1 MWGPRWRRPL
11 LRQTSPK
18 IFNGVEV
25 GPTGPKTLEFVL
37 RRGAS
42 DGLAV
47 ELTAHEARAFADAL
61 RHWAD
66 VCEKGATTPRKS
78 FADRWLANTD
88 QARPSMDCETT
99 ALEDN
104 APGANAR

>member
-1 MWGPRWRRPL
+1 MEPSALVSGSWLRGTPIGLQWRRPL

-25 GPTGPKTLEFVL
+25 GPTGPNTLEFVL

-78 FADRWLANTD
+78 FADRWIQNTD
-88 QARPSMDCETT
+88 QVEPHIG
-99 ALEDN
+99 L
-104 APGANAR
+104 

>member
-1 MWGPRWRRPL
+1 MLPRP
-11 LRQTSPK
+11 SPK

-25 GPTGPKTLEFVL
+25 GPTGPNTLEFVL

-66 VCEKGATTPRKS
+66 VCEKSATTPRKS
-78 FADRWLANTD
+78 FADRWLANSD
-88 QARPSMDCETT
+88 QADANTDRETSPLGEN
-99 ALEDN
+99 ALESS
-104 APGANAR
+104 AR